1 MGSIKTIIIDDE
13 PKAIQVLQRY
23 AEETDLLQVEASF
36 RDPVKAL
43 DYLQRNKIDLLFLDI
58 NMPKLTGMEFLNV
71 LEQKP
76 KVIFTTA
83 YSEYALE
90 SYDHN
95 TVDYLLKP
103 IGFKRFLKAVAKA
116 KSLLVPETPAS
127 NPSRAIERDK
137 TIYIKSGPQ
146 LHKINTHDILYLE
159 KEGNYLTFHTKTK
172 KILSRQN
179 MKDVFEIVSP
189 TEFIRVHKSYIVS
202 KRHMEIIESHQIG
215 MGSIKI
221 PVGRSY
227 REEVMKMVGNV

>member
-1 MGSIKTIIIDDE
+1 MDSIKAIIIDDE

-23 AEETDLLQVEASF
+23 AEETDIVEVMASF
-36 RDPVKAL
+36 RDPVKAI
-43 DYLQRNKIDLLFLDI
+43 DYLQQNKVDLLFLDI
-58 NMPKLTGMEFLNV
+58 NMPKLTGMEFLNI

-90 SYDHN
+90 SYDYN
-95 TVDYLLKP
+95 NVDYLLKP
-103 IGFKRFLKAVAKA
+103 ISLERFLKAVAKA
-116 KSLLVPETPAS
+116 QNLIFPEITLRS
-127 NPSRAIERDK
+127 NPPKEIERDK

-146 LHKINTHDILYLE
+146 LYKINTKDILYLE

-179 MKDVFEIVSP
+179 MKDIFELLS
-189 TEFIRVHKSYIVS
+189 TEEFIRVHKSYIVS

-215 MGSIKI
+215 IGSIKI

-227 REEVMKMVGNV
+227 REQVMKIVG

>member
-215 MGSIKI
+215 MGTIKI

-227 REEVMKMVGNV
+227 REEVMRMVGNL

>member
-146 LHKINTHDILYLE
+146 LHKINTQDILYLE
-159 KEGNYLTFHTKTK
+159 KDGNYLTFHTKTK

-227 REEVMKMVGNV
+227 REEVMKMVGNL

>member
-179 MKDVFEIVSP
+179 MKDVFEILSP
-189 TEFIRVHKSYIVS
+189 AEFIRVHKSYIVS

>member
-146 LHKINTHDILYLE
+146 LHKINTQDILYLE

-227 REEVMKMVGNV
+227 REEVMKMVGNL